1 LIHFENFSSH
11 CPRYYADPNQPKAPE
26 QQADEP
32 PKKAV
37 VQIDPEQLLREAEEQ
52 AEEAGNDQVRI

>member
-1 LIHFENFSSH
+1 
-11 CPRYYADPNQPKAPE
+11 
-26 QQADEP
+26 
-32 PKKAV
+32 V